1 MTLVAAY
8 TQGKNAALA
17 HFKLANSMGANAGVQ
32 PRGDEFSHG
41 TERIPYA
48 HRETPGDG
56 AHTEAASNARA
67 NMPAWLWDHFTTYDN
82 IAPGR
87 ADGSFGQEVIG

>member
-1 MTLVAAY
+1 VTLVAAY
-8 TQGKNAALA
+8 TRGADAALA
-17 HFKLANSMGANAGVQ
+17 RFKLANSMGANAGVQ

-41 TERIPYA
+41 TERIPYT
-48 HRETPGDG
+48 RRDTSNDG
-56 AHTEAASNARA
+56 APVEASSSART

>member
-1 MTLVAAY
+1 
-8 TQGKNAALA
+8 
-17 HFKLANSMGANAGVQ
+17 MGADVGVQ
-32 PRGDEFSHG
+32 PRGDEVSHG

-48 HRETPGDG
+48 KRQTPNDG
-56 AHTEAASNARA
+56 ASAQTAGSAVS
-67 NMPAWLWDHFTTYDN
+67 NMPDWLWDHFTTYDQ